1 MDRRPVRGP
10 GGPVLLLTPVA
21 RASTPILIAMAS
33 VKETVTVP
41 LSPDV
46 AWGHVQDLSRFDE
59 WLTIHDGWRSDLP
72 SPDQMSKG
80 TKVASVVAVKG
91 TRVRFDWTVDSYDP
105 PTKVGLKGSGKGGV
119 KVKLAL
125 SVAPS
130 GDGSTVAIDLDLGGL
145 PMMGPAGKAAAKL
158 VSSDLRESL
167 EKFTAT
173 FAE

>member
-1 MDRRPVRGP
+1 MDRRPVRGSR
-10 GGPVLLLTPVA
+10 GPVLLLTHGA
-21 RASTPILIAMAS
+21 CGATPILIAMAS
-33 VKETVTVP
+33 VKETVSVP

-72 SPDQMSKG
+72 STDTMSKG

-91 TRVRFDWTVDSYDP
+91 TRVRFDWTVDSFDP
-105 PTKVGLKGSGKGGV
+105 PKRVGLKGSGKGGV

-125 SVAPS
+125 SVAPD

-167 EKFTAT
+167 AKFMAT
-173 FAE
+173 FAG